1 MSRVDGSMWVLR
13 VVGQTA
19 PEDWCVLVAVVE
31 VSEDW
36 EEETQEDDDDWE
48 LRTVSPRLA
57 WS

>member
-1 MSRVDGSMWVLR
+1 
-13 VVGQTA
+13 
-19 PEDWCVLVAVVE
+19 VLVAVIE